1 MQKTILFLLLFFA
14 WTNAEWGQKDVHY
27 LLLKRTDQKSGV
39 YMGKLETVMDTA
51 GLVVVAE
58 FHKVMG
64 DSYRPTIT
72 SANDFSWHARFSKH
86 YLNLALDFRIR
97 DVPKG
102 KREELVSAIKKALGE
117 RFFVLWEDVG
127 TLNEHL
133 HVELRDSQ

>member
-1 MQKTILFLLLFFA
+1 MQKTILFLLLLFA
-14 WTNAEWGQKDVHY
+14 WTNAEWGQKDVHR
-27 LLLKRTDQKSGV
+27 LLLKRTNQKSGV
-39 YMGKLETVMDTA
+39 STGKLEAVMDTA

-72 SANDFSWHARFSKH
+72 SANDFGCHARFSKH
-86 YLNLALDFRIR
+86 YMNLALDFRMR
-97 DVPKG
+97 DVPKENRG
-102 KREELVSAIKKALGE
+102 ELVSAIKKALGE

-133 HVELRDSQ
+133 HVELRDPQ

>member
-1 MQKTILFLLLFFA
+1 
-14 WTNAEWGQKDVHY
+14 
-27 LLLKRTDQKSGV
+27 
-39 YMGKLETVMDTA
+39 MGKLETVMDTA